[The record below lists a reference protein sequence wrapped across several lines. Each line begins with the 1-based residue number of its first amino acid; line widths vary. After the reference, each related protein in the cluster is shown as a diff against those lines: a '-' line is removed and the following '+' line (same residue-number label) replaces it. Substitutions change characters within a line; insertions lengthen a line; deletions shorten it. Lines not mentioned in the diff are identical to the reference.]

1 MNDLKNAQIIIS
13 RMGSSFEGFCSELR
27 NAELNPIFKEIG
39 RDAANLIRQQ
49 DPVYN
54 TPIVTGSRIYFAE
67 IPTPPEKIMRHWLIK
82 V

>member
-13 RMGSSFEGFCSELR
+13 RMGSSFEGFCCELK
-27 NAELNPIFKEIG
+27 NAKLNPIFKEI
-39 RDAANLIRQQ
+39 DKDTANLIRQQ

-54 TPIVTGSRIYFAE
+54 TPIVAGSRIYFAE
-67 IPTPPEKIMRHWLIK
+67 IPTPSEKIIHHWLIK